1 MSTDNVTPIRANG
14 GGQPP
19 SGLTTKPRRSRRKPP
34 GLTLSSSREDDG
46 FSTLDVLN
54 GLHGVCTA
62 LNTGYFENDVDTSAQ
77 LQQAALV
84 LSAILQNRVQ
94 S

>member
-14 GGQPP
+14 GPPP
-19 SGLTTKPRRSRRKPP
+19 SGPTTKPRRPRRKPP
-34 GLTLSSSREDDG
+34 GLTLSESGEYDG

-54 GLHGVCTA
+54 GLHGVCEA
-62 LNTGYFENDVDTSAQ
+62 LNTGYFENDVEISSELHIVAK
-77 LQQAALV
+77 V
-84 LSAILQNRVQ
+84 LSSILQNRQ